1 MKLIKNSFMIGVM
14 YGLVI
19 SIFFSAIAGQGHYYP
34 LSPMSTMG
42 NFYLSHFNETTTMI
56 ISIIIWGCIGILFA
70 QTNRIFEEADWSITR
85 ATVTHFVLTYVGFV
99 PLAVLAGWFPLHT
112 SALAT
117 FTFIFILIY
126 CFIWIYHYKKNQ
138 KIVQQINQQI
148 EKR

>member
-19 SIFFSAIAGQGHYYP
+19 SIFFSAIAGHGHYYP
-34 LSPMSTMG
+34 LSPMSLMG
-42 NFYLSHFNETTTMI
+42 NFYLSHFSETAVMI
-56 ISIIIWGCIGILFA
+56 ISIIIWGCIGILFG
-70 QTNRIFEEADWSITR
+70 QTNRIFEETDWSITR

-99 PLAVLAGWFPLHT
+99 PLAILAGWFPLNIF
-112 SALAT
+112 ALAT

-126 CFIWIYHYKKNQ
+126 FIIWTYHYKKSQ
-138 KIVQQINQQI
+138 KIVQKINHQI